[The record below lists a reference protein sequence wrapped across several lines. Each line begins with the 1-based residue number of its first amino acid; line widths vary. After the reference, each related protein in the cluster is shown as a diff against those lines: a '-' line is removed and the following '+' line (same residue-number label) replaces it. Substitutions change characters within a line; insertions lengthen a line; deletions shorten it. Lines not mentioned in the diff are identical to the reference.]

1 LLVVA
6 VVKTAPVR
14 HAYPPHV
21 RKSRSSR
28 EQLAN
33 FNEKEFSPDEA
44 GRDPFAECSAI
55 RNRSKLALTA
65 GWIGASAPFDAY
77 RSSAP
82 FDTLHRQLI
91 GAD

>member
-1 LLVVA
+1 LLAVA
-6 VVKTAPVR
+6 VVKTAPLR

-28 EQLAN
+28 EQQAN

-55 RNRSKLALTA
+55 SDRSKLALAT
-65 GWIGASAPFDAY
+65 W
-77 RSSAP
+77 
-82 FDTLHRQLI
+82 
-91 GAD
+91 